1 MDRRYRI
8 IAPVRA
14 SQASGSYRSV
24 SFTASGAHGSYR
36 VVRPANATGSE
47 GSAGGN
53 RGFADKR
60 DEARSRC
67 SLDHDACWP
76 VIFLDRPTGP
86 TRARLVICFCS
97 GIFLGAHA
105 TGAGYLFFRLA
116 TVPRDRW
123 GNAHWHKIFGNYI
136 TRLSLAVEP
145 KEKKR
150 EKDVNGLD
158 FLSQPPSPNPN
169 SPSSLRCSY
178 LPPSVE

>member
-1 MDRRYRI
+1 MSDLDSQIPVTTPYGIWSTRSIMVMDRWYRI

-14 SQASGSYRSV
+14 SQARGSYRSV

-47 GSAGGN
+47 ESEGGN

-67 SLDHDACWP
+67 SLDRGACWP
-76 VIFLDRPTGP
+76 GIFLDRPTGP
-86 TRARLVICFCS
+86 TRPRLVICFCS

-105 TGAGYLFFRLA
+105 TGASYLFFRLA

-123 GNAHWHKIFGNYI
+123 GDAHWHKIFVNYI
-136 TRLSLAVEP
+136 TRLSLVEP
-145 KEKKR
+145 KEKKKER
-150 EKDVNGLD
+150 KM
-158 FLSQPPSPNPN
+158 
-169 SPSSLRCSY
+169 
-178 LPPSVE
+178 